1 MIQTGVNQVAQINLL
16 SVNLIAQ
23 LKVYKNYLF
32 GDCHLK
38 SGIETWISSLRT
50 TGRNPRLNE

>member
-1 MIQTGVNQVAQINLL
+1 MIQTGVNQVAQINPL

-32 GDCHLK
+32 EDCDLK
-38 SGIETWISSLRT
+38 SGIEIWILNLRIS
-50 TGRNPRLNE
+50 GRSPR

>member
-32 GDCHLK
+32 EDCHLK
-38 SGIETWISSLRT
+38 SRIGMWIPNLRT
-50 TGRNPRLNE
+50 TGSNIAS